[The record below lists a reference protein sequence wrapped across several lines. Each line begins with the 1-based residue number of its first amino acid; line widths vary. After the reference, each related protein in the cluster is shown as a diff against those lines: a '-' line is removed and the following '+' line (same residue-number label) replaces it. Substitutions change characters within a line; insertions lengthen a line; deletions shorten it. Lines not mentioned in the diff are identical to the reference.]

1 MRARASGCFLIP
13 PGWEHVRPR
22 PVPAGSEPPA
32 QGGALSQDLEN
43 APGAISIKSFS
54 SSTNPGLRQGGKA
67 QTRRAS
73 CPGPTQPT
81 HLRGQEGTPP
91 RECVILGTSF
101 LDAARLKAADS
112 SLDRPRGAAGDR
124 LHLPHRFRLNPAP
137 ASSRGPSP
145 WRPASS
151 LLAGLAHRGRSAL
164 VGSPGKQG
172 LETWR
177 RLVCDAGPEL
187 GFHVPTALPR
197 REMGLLGLVG
207 PGRIPTGPLPGVPRP
222 F

>member
-54 SSTNPGLRQGGKA
+54 SCTNPGLRQGGKA

-73 CPGPTQPT
+73 CPGPTQST

-101 LDAARLKAADS
+101 LDAARPKAADS

-137 ASSRGPSP
+137 AGSRGPPRGARPPPCSQGSP
-145 WRPASS
+145 TAAGLRWWEVLASRVWRPGEGWYAMRAPSSGSTCPQPSPDGRWAS
-151 LLAGLAHRGRSAL
+151 
-164 VGSPGKQG
+164 
-172 LETWR
+172 
-177 RLVCDAGPEL
+177 
-187 GFHVPTALPR
+187 
-197 REMGLLGLVG
+197 
-207 PGRIPTGPLPGVPRP
+207 
-222 F
+222 